1 MSQNHPVDDHSIAI
15 PHPDRG
21 DAGGPPPL
29 DPRPRAARL
38 SPSTGGRAVKWHG
51 TARVVVGMVLI
62 LLGLLWILQGADV
75 VRIRP
80 ILCLAN
86 CQPIT
91 GGSPLWLAIGVVTSA
106 VGLRVVGVLR
116 RRR

>member
-1 MSQNHPVDDHSIAI
+1 MRIVL
-15 PHPDRG
+15 G
-21 DAGGPPPL
+21 
-29 DPRPRAARL
+29 
-38 SPSTGGRAVKWHG
+38 
-51 TARVVVGMVLI
+51 VVLT

-80 ILCLAN
+80 ILCVAD

-91 GGSPLWLAIGVVTSA
+91 DGSLGWLAVGVVTLA
-106 VGLRVVGVLR
+106 LGLRVVGVLR

>member
-1 MSQNHPVDDHSIAI
+1 MI
-15 PHPDRG
+15 
-21 DAGGPPPL
+21 L
-29 DPRPRAARL
+29 
-38 SPSTGGRAVKWHG
+38 T
-51 TARVVVGMVLI
+51 

-80 ILCLAN
+80 ILCVAD

-91 GGSPLWLAIGVVTSA
+91 GGSPSWLAIGVVTLV
-106 VGLRVVGVLR
+106 VGLAVVGVLR

>member
-1 MSQNHPVDDHSIAI
+1 MSVK
-15 PHPDRG
+15 
-21 DAGGPPPL
+21 
-29 DPRPRAARL
+29 
-38 SPSTGGRAVKWHG
+38 GRK

-80 ILCLAN
+80 ILCVAK
-86 CQPIT
+86 CQPLT
-91 GGSPLWLAIGVVTSA
+91 GGSPVWLAIGVVA
-106 VGLRVVGVLR
+106 LVVGLRVVGVLR

>member
-1 MSQNHPVDDHSIAI
+1 
-15 PHPDRG
+15 
-21 DAGGPPPL
+21 
-29 DPRPRAARL
+29 
-38 SPSTGGRAVKWHG
+38 
-51 TARVVVGMVLI
+51 MVLI

-80 ILCLAN
+80 ILCFAN

-91 GGSPLWLAIGVVTSA
+91 GGSPGWLAIGVVTLV

>member
-1 MSQNHPVDDHSIAI
+1 MA
-15 PHPDRG
+15 
-21 DAGGPPPL
+21 
-29 DPRPRAARL
+29 
-38 SPSTGGRAVKWHG
+38 
-51 TARVVVGMVLI
+51 LI

-80 ILCLAN
+80 ILCVAD

-91 GGSPLWLAIGVVTSA
+91 GGSLSWLTIGVVILV
-106 VGLRVVGVLR
+106 VGLGVAGVR

>member
-1 MSQNHPVDDHSIAI
+1 
-15 PHPDRG
+15 
-21 DAGGPPPL
+21 
-29 DPRPRAARL
+29 
-38 SPSTGGRAVKWHG
+38 VKWRK

-80 ILCLAN
+80 ILCVAD
-86 CQPIT
+86 CQPVN
-91 GGSPLWLAIGVVTSA
+91 GGSPGWLAIGVVTLV
-106 VGLRVVGVLR
+106 VGLVVAGVLR

>member
-1 MSQNHPVDDHSIAI
+1 M
-15 PHPDRG
+15 
-21 DAGGPPPL
+21 
-29 DPRPRAARL
+29 
-38 SPSTGGRAVKWHG
+38 AVKWRK
-51 TARVVVGMVLI
+51 TARVVVGMVLM
-62 LLGLLWILQGADV
+62 LLGPLWILQGADV

-80 ILCLAN
+80 ILCFAN

-91 GGSPLWLAIGVVTSA
+91 GGSPGWLAIGVVTLV